1 MENSKL
7 IHNYLDGGLGEVEQ
21 DILFKNLADD
31 QELRHEFNQQMKI
44 HSISKNDMASIQP
57 PMEATEHIFSELGF
71 QIPSDS
77 KKRPL
82 AAPVSTANNRSGY
95 LTAGLLLITLGIATI
110 IFGTDY
116 FSSPSP
122 EFAQSSQ
129 TELAQSIP
137 VVSQAI
143 VSSETTTDDNQNP
156 IVTNQRNDAYESINT
171 ESTPLNNAN
180 YALSESDELSASE
193 EAQEA
198 ESFILFESE
207 ISPYESAII
216 AIPTSKFGRENNPVS
231 LSEIIESGDFLITM
245 RNSQPNSFTPNS
257 VDGQEG
263 TNFNWGAS
271 INYRA
276 AFLDENLWLGLSGGR
291 EQFSQNYTTIRNGRE
306 FNESQSPF
314 LYYGGLNL
322 RYDLK
327 DFAIMEDE
335 LYPVAEMLM
344 GANSMGPMV
353 RTQLGMNWRPIGRL
367 NVNLG
372 VEMNQSWF
380 RNAGQ
385 TFNSGNYGLYYG
397 IGYSF

>member
-1 MENSKL
+1 M
-7 IHNYLDGGLGEVEQ
+7 
-21 DILFKNLADD
+21 
-31 QELRHEFNQQMKI
+31 
-44 HSISKNDMASIQP
+44 
-57 PMEATEHIFSELGF
+57 
-71 QIPSDS
+71 
-77 KKRPL
+77 
-82 AAPVSTANNRSGY
+82 
-95 LTAGLLLITLGIATI
+95 
-110 IFGTDY
+110 
-116 FSSPSP
+116 
-122 EFAQSSQ
+122 
-129 TELAQSIP
+129 
-137 VVSQAI
+137 
-143 VSSETTTDDNQNP
+143 
-156 IVTNQRNDAYESINT
+156 
-171 ESTPLNNAN
+171 NNAN
-180 YALSESDELSASE
+180 YALSDHDGLSASE

-216 AIPTSKFGRENNPVS
+216 AIPTSKFGQENNPVS
-231 LSEIIESGDFLITM
+231 LSNIIESGDFLITM
-245 RNSQPNSFTPNS
+245 RNSQSGSFSPNS
-257 VDGQEG
+257 VDGQDG
-263 TNFNWGAS
+263 TNFNWGAT

-276 AFLDENLWLGLSGGR
+276 SFLDENLWLGLSGGR
-291 EQFSQNYTTIRNGRE
+291 EQFSQNFTTMKNGRE

-344 GANSMGPMV
+344 GANTMGPMI
-353 RTQLGMNWRPIGRL
+353 RTQIGLNWRPIGRL